1 MANIMVIDDEALLLD
16 LISNTLRLD
25 GNTVIS
31 MSDPL
36 AAIDYLNSGQ
46 PVVDLLLTDIDMKP
60 ISGFEL
66 VKRLVKNDFGSP
78 VVFLSGYSGLSAAVT
93 DSLGVRSLLEKPFTA
108 KELRAVV
115 RNSLAR
121 VKPKSTRAA

>member
-31 MSDPL
+31 MADPL

-66 VKRLVKNDFGSP
+66 VKRLVKNHFDSP
-78 VVFLSGYSGLSAAVT
+78 VVFLSGYSGLSAVVA
-93 DSLGVRSLLEKPFTA
+93 DSMGVRSLLEKPFTA
-108 KELRAVV
+108 KELRSVV